1 MNASGEHIVFLISA
15 PRSGSSMTQQLMIS
29 HPEINSA
36 PEPYFMLPL
45 LGLLETDMM
54 QGHYEHDLALNG
66 IMGLFETHGLR
77 NTWDDSVKTLALDLY
92 NKLKTDQFKY
102 FLDKTPRY
110 YHIIPQLKKTF
121 PEAKFI
127 ILARNP
133 ISVFASLLGHNM
145 RGSIDLFTRNTYVQ
159 NDIFLSFRNMVA
171 FHKANPESLL
181 LRYEDIVSDPV
192 EQLKKVADFLNIPQ
206 WKDASYEVEKE
217 FSESNRIDNRSLTK
231 HKGVVTNYVK
241 SWMKFIDTPQKK
253 QIALDYLRLLGADIH
268 QYLGYDMEASR
279 QEVAALKLRK
289 TQYRFGLDFLI
300 KLNEKDIKLQLLR
313 KLIFKYLI
321 K

>member
-15 PRSGSSMTQQLMIS
+15 PRSGSSMTQQLLIS
-29 HPEINSA
+29 NPEINSA

-45 LGLLETDMM
+45 LGLLDPDMM
-54 QGHYEHDLALNG
+54 QGHYEHELALNG
-66 IMGLFETHGLR
+66 INELFETHGLR
-77 NTWDDSVKTLALDLY
+77 KKWDDSVKTLALDLY
-92 NKLKTDQFKY
+92 SKLKTDQFKY

-127 ILARNP
+127 LLARNP

-145 RGSIDLFTRNTYVQ
+145 RGSIDSFTRNAYVQ

-181 LRYEDIVSDPV
+181 LRYEDMVTDPV
-192 EQLKKVADFLNIPQ
+192 LQLQKVADFLEIPK
-206 WKDASYEVEKE
+206 WKDASYEVAKE
-217 FSESNRIDNRSLTK
+217 FSESNRIDNRSLTQ
-231 HKGVVTNYVK
+231 HKEVVTTYVK

-253 QIALDYLRLLGADIH
+253 QIALDYLTLLGPDIH
-268 QYLGYDMEASR
+268 RYMGYDMEASR
-279 QEVAALKLRK
+279 QEIAALKLRK
-289 TQYRFGLDFLI
+289 VQYRFNLDFLI
-300 KLNEKDIKLQLLR
+300 KLNEKGIKSQLLR